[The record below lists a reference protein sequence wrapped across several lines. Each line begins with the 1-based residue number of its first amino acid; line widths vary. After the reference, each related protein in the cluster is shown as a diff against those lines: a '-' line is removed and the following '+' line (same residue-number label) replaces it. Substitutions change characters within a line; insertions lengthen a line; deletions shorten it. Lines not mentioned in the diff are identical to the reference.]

1 MNYFVFFLVLSL
13 ILFIFSQ
20 PREVINEIWQDIEEY
35 ENMKRTGF
43 KAFPESLN
51 RNPDS
56 GSIFI
61 DFLFFSII
69 VTVFGIIGYLLNL
82 AI

>member
-43 KAFPESLN
+43 KAFPESL
-51 RNPDS
+51 DS
-56 GSIFI
+56 GGGSIFI